1 MIAPGRCPA
10 LSNMIRLAFA
20 ALLAAAA
27 PAPASP
33 DLYFEQSTVVLED
46 GRPAGPGVVS
56 RVWYAGRRMRLEPG
70 DTVDGPALILRIDQG
85 KAYRIDPAGKRAV
98 VVDLER
104 LRARAQMDLSLA
116 GDLMGA
122 GEDARVRTSALRDT
136 KTIAGHVCRGF
147 RIRGASATL
156 DLYVA
161 SDLPVG
167 IGAFADFLE
176 WSGATQSLAG
186 FVEELRK
193 LPGFPLETRSRV
205 TVLGDVQETLSTVT
219 RVKVGPTERRL
230 FEPPPGYRLEADK
243 EEPPEAP

>member
-1 MIAPGRCPA
+1 MIGFF
-10 LSNMIRLAFA
+10 FA

-27 PAPASP
+27 PVPASP
-33 DLYFEQSTVVLED
+33 DLYFEQSTVVLEG

-70 DTVDGPALILRIDQG
+70 DTVGGPALILRIDQG

-147 RIRGASATL
+147 RISGASATL

-167 IGAFADFLE
+167 IAAFADFLE

-219 RVKVGPTERRL
+219 RVKLGPAEGRL

>member
-1 MIAPGRCPA
+1 MILLA
-10 LSNMIRLAFA
+10 LF
-20 ALLAAAA
+20 ALLAPASA
-27 PAPASP
+27 PARP
-33 DLYFEQSTVVLED
+33 DVYFEQSTVVLED
-46 GRPAGPGVVS
+46 GRPTGPGVVS

-70 DTVDGPALILRIDQG
+70 NTVDGPALILRIDQG

-122 GEDARVRTSALRDT
+122 GEDARVRTSALRGT
-136 KTIAGHVCRGF
+136 RTIAGHLCHGF
-147 RIRGASATL
+147 RISGPSAVL

-167 IGAFADFLE
+167 ISAFADFLE
-176 WSGATQSLAG
+176 WSGATQSMAG
-186 FVEELRK
+186 LVEELRK

-219 RVKVGPTERRL
+219 RVKVGPAERRL
-230 FEPPPGYRLEADK
+230 FEPPPGYRLEPDT
-243 EEPPEAP
+243 EEAP

>member
-1 MIAPGRCPA
+1 MIG
-10 LSNMIRLAFA
+10 LVFS
-20 ALLAAAA
+20 ALLAAPAAA
-27 PAPASP
+27 PA
-33 DLYFEQSTVVLED
+33 DVYFEQSTVVLED
-46 GRPAGPGVVS
+46 GRPSGPGVVS

-70 DTVDGPALILRIDQG
+70 NTTDGPALILRIDQG
-85 KAYRIDPAGKRAV
+85 KAYRIDPAAKRAI

-122 GEDARVRTSALRDT
+122 GEDARVRTSALRET

-147 RIRGASATL
+147 RISGASATL

-161 SDLPVG
+161 SDLPIG
-167 IGAFADFLE
+167 ISAFADFLE

-205 TVLGDVQETLSTVT
+205 TVLGDVQETLSTIT
-219 RVKVGPTERRL
+219 RVKVGPAERRL
-230 FEPPPGYRLEADK
+230 FEPPPGYRLEPDT
-243 EEPPEAP
+243 EEAP

>member
-1 MIAPGRCPA
+1 MTH
-10 LSNMIRLAFA
+10 L
-20 ALLAAAA
+20 ALLALLTAAA
-27 PAPASP
+27 AAGP
-33 DLYFEQSTVVLED
+33 DVYFEQTTVVFAD

-56 RVWYAGRRMRLEPG
+56 RVWYAGRRMRMEPG
-70 DTVDGPALILRIDQG
+70 ETAGGPALILRIDQG
-85 KAYRIDPAGKRAV
+85 KAYRVDPPGKRTIV
-98 VVDLER
+98 LDLER

-122 GEDARVRTSALRDT
+122 GEDARVRTSALRAS

-147 RIRGASATL
+147 RISGPSAVL

-161 SDLPVG
+161 SDLP
-167 IGAFADFLE
+167 IGVSAFADFLE

-219 RVKVGPTERRL
+219 RLKVGPAERRL
-230 FEPPPGYRLEADK
+230 FEPPPGYRLEP
-243 EEPPEAP
+243 ETEEAP